1 LNLFAEGATTMADR
15 GALATI
21 GMMLGVATVLVNIT
35 AMVVVGNYRSAELQS
50 AANVSRNAMTFVR

>member
-1 LNLFAEGATTMADR
+1 MADR

-35 AMVVVGNYRSAELQS
+35 AVVVVGNYRSAEVQS
-50 AANVSRNAMTFVR
+50 AANVTRNAATFVR